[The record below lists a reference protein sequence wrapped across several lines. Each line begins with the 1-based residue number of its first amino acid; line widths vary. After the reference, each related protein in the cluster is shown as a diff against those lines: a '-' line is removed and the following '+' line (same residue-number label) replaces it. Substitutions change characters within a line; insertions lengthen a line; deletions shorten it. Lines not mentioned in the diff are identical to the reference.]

1 VLAVGALTGAVLVL
15 RGRALTRWTS
25 GSTVLVVFSVLP
37 LLGLLGL
44 AVFFAL
50 LDGGTAV
57 LRALLLLV
65 GPVGA
70 LSLASRR
77 PVRIWTRSASAARR
91 SRRSG

>member
-1 VLAVGALTGAVLVL
+1 
-15 RGRALTRWTS
+15 
-25 GSTVLVVFSVLP
+25 VLVVFSVLP

-57 LRALLLLV
+57 LWALLLLV